1 MGRSRRQFFKEFKL
15 AAVRRLEVG
24 VSIAEVAQGLEVN
37 PSVLHWLVLHN
48 QQPSVNR
55 LLH

>member
-1 MGRSRRQFFKEFKL
+1 MGRYRRQFFTEFKF
-15 AAVRRLEVG
+15 AAVRWLEVG